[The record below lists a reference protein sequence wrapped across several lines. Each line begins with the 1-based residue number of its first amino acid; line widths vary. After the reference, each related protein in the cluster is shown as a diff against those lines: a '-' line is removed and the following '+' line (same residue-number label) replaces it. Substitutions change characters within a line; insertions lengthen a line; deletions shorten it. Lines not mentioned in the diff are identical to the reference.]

1 MIPRITVTPV
11 TEEDIEFIV
20 DLETNA
26 SLWPYED
33 RIPTDKA
40 AVRKEVTE
48 RIGSDWHKQYL
59 IRLNAPE
66 ATIIGELTTH
76 WYVHERDS
84 WELGFCLFPKYRGQ
98 GYCGEVARMALK
110 VAFEEWKAHRVIA
123 MCNSFNTASAKVLE
137 GLGMVRE
144 GIFREEL
151 NWNGQWVDQ
160 YFYAI
165 LEREYQ
171 KVAATP
177 L

>member
-1 MIPRITVTPV
+1 MNPRITLSPV
-11 TEEDIEFIV
+11 TVEDIEFIV

-40 AVRKEVTE
+40 AVQKEVAE

-59 IRLNAPE
+59 IRLNSPE
-66 ATIIGELTTH
+66 ANIVGELTIH

-84 WELGFCLFPKYRGQ
+84 WELGYILFPEYRGQ
-98 GYCGEVARMALK
+98 GYCGEAARMALK
-110 VAFEEWKAHRVIA
+110 FAFEEWKAHRVVA
-123 MCNSFNTASAKVLE
+123 MCNAFNTSSAKVLE
-137 GLGMVRE
+137 RLGMVRE

-151 NWNGQWVDQ
+151 NWNGQWADQ

-165 LEREYQ
+165 LEREYR
-171 KVAATP
+171 KVTSAS